1 MKTASVRELRNDFS
15 RISKWL
21 ARGQTVEILKR
32 GKPVAD
38 LVPKAK
44 AKSFLGAGQG
54 TAKMSPDF
62 DEPLNLEWD
71 AMK

>member
-1 MKTASVRELRNDFS
+1 MKTASVRELRNNFG
-15 RISKWL
+15 RLSKWL
-21 ARGQTVEILKR
+21 AQGQTVEILKR
-32 GKPVAD
+32 GKPIAD
-38 LVPKAK
+38 LVPKTK

-54 TAKMSPDF
+54 TVKMPPDF